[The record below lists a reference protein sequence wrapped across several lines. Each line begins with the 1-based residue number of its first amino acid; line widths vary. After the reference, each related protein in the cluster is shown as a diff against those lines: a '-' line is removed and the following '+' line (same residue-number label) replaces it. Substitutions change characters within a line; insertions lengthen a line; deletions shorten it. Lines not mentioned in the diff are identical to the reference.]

1 MTKICI
7 TGSLASG
14 KSSVIKSLSK
24 KKYHVFSADKIVS
37 KLYSKKFFHKILLKE
52 LKIPKTSNIKE
63 EVKKFILIKKNNLK
77 KLEKIIHPL
86 VRKEMKKFTK
96 IYYKRKVIFF
106 EIPLLAESK
115 LKNFFDVTILVL
127 APKNLRLKRYL
138 KRGGKKKIFQLL
150 DNRQLNDRE
159 KKRNSDYL
167 IVNNKTIDILKRK
180 AKDIISKYE

>member
-1 MTKICI
+1 
-7 TGSLASG
+7 
-14 KSSVIKSLSK
+14 
-24 KKYHVFSADKIVS
+24 
-37 KLYSKKFFHKILLKE
+37 
-52 LKIPKTSNIKE
+52 
-63 EVKKFILIKKNNLK
+63 
-77 KLEKIIHPL
+77 
-86 VRKEMKKFTK
+86 MKKFTK
-96 IYYKRKVIFF
+96 TYYKRKVIFF

-150 DNRQLNDRE
+150 DKRQLNDRE
-159 KKRNSDYL
+159 KNSDYL

>member
-37 KLYSKKFFHKILLKE
+37 KLYSKKFFHKILLRE

-63 EVKKFILIKKNNLK
+63 EVKKFILIKRNNLK

-96 IYYKRKVIFF
+96 TYYKRKLIF
-106 EIPLLAESK
+106 
-115 LKNFFDVTILVL
+115 
-127 APKNLRLKRYL
+127 
-138 KRGGKKKIFQLL
+138 
-150 DNRQLNDRE
+150 
-159 KKRNSDYL
+159 
-167 IVNNKTIDILKRK
+167 
-180 AKDIISKYE
+180 SKYLYSQKVN

>member
-37 KLYSKKFFHKILLKE
+37 KLYSKKFFHKILLR
-52 LKIPKTSNIKE
+52 

-86 VRKEMKKFTK
+86 VRKEMKNFTK
-96 IYYKRKVIFF
+96 TYYKRKVIFF

-167 IVNNKTIDILKRK
+167 IVNNKTLDILKRK